1 MMASDRSG
9 IRTAWR
15 KHDRNWGGNRYVYA
29 VVSRRSGGISIGIN
43 LNPGKGCNF
52 NCIYCQVDRI
62 SPPAVRKVDLG
73 IVEQEL
79 YRLLESERNGELYET
94 SPSDLMAVG
103 FRGIRDIAFSGDGE
117 PTTFAGFE
125 EAVSIAANARRHF
138 GLEKAKLVLITDAA
152 YLARPSVRSALQLLH
167 TNNGEVWAKLDAGTD
182 AYYQM
187 VNRPNVPLRKVLDNI
202 LDAARNHP
210 LVIQT
215 LWMRIR
221 GQIPPDSEIDAYC
234 RRLNELLQNGAQL
247 KALQLYT
254 IARDPAESYV
264 GPLSDAELDH
274 IAATVREAVAAPVQT
289 YYGVK

>member
-1 MMASDRSG
+1 MMADDRSG

-15 KHDRNWGGNRYVYA
+15 KHDRKWGGNRYVYA

-43 LNPGKGCNF
+43 LNPSKACNF
-52 NCIYCQVDRI
+52 DCIYCQVDRVT
-62 SPPAVRKVDLG
+62 PPALRKVDLG
-73 IVEQEL
+73 IIEQEL
-79 YRLLESERNGELYET
+79 YRLLESERSGELYAT
-94 SPSDLMAVG
+94 SPFDLMANG
-103 FRGIRDIAFSGDGE
+103 HRGIRDIAFSGDGE
-117 PTTFAGFE
+117 PTSYPGFE
-125 EAVSIAANARRHF
+125 EAVRITANARRHF
-138 GLEKAKLVLITDAA
+138 GLETAKLVLITDAA
-152 YLARPSVRSALQLLH
+152 YLARPSVRSALELLH
-167 TNNGEVWAKLDAGTD
+167 ADNGEIWAKLDAGTD
-182 AYYQM
+182 TYYQM
-187 VNRPNVPLRKVLDNI
+187 VNRPNVPFRKVLDNI

-234 RRLNELLQNGAQL
+234 RRINDLLENGAQL

-264 GPLSDAELDH
+264 GPLSDAELDN
-274 IAATVREAVAAPVQT
+274 IAATVRKAVAVPVQT

>member
-94 SPSDLMAVG
+94 SLRSDG
-103 FRGIRDIAFSGDGE
+103 RRFSRDSRHSFR
-117 PTTFAGFE
+117 
-125 EAVSIAANARRHF
+125 RRR
-138 GLEKAKLVLITDAA
+138 A
-152 YLARPSVRSALQLLH
+152 Y
-167 TNNGEVWAKLDAGTD
+167 D
-182 AYYQM
+182 
-187 VNRPNVPLRKVLDNI
+187 LR
-202 LDAARNHP
+202 
-210 LVIQT
+210 
-215 LWMRIR
+215 
-221 GQIPPDSEIDAYC
+221 
-234 RRLNELLQNGAQL
+234 
-247 KALQLYT
+247 
-254 IARDPAESYV
+254 
-264 GPLSDAELDH
+264 
-274 IAATVREAVAAPVQT
+274 
-289 YYGVK
+289 